1 MLHMKRSLSSNEIYF
16 CCQQFILGRNVDET
30 TYLFNLY
37 VNNTPYEPIALKA
50 VHVMLALLIQK
61 PRISKENLVA
71 ALTRRLLLWTVKR
84 IGEVLYESQT
94 MHDCLKAPDNA
105 KRFVKISKNLK
116 L

>member
-71 ALTRRLLLWTVKR
+71 ALTRHYFGL
-84 IGEVLYESQT
+84 
-94 MHDCLKAPDNA
+94 
-105 KRFVKISKNLK
+105 
-116 L
+116 